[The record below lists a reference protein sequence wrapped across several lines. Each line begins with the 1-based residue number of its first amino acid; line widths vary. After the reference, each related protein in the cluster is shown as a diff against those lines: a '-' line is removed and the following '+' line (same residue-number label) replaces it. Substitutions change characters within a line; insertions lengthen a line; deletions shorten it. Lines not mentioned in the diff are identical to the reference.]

1 MKATMRHLAT
11 GLALLLAGAGGAY
24 AQNEGVAARGHDLA
38 VKVCAECHG
47 VEKGYQPSPEP
58 FAPTFEAVA
67 NSPGMSPLA
76 MSVFLQTPHATMPNL
91 VLTATERADVVAYIS
106 SLKK

>member
-1 MKATMRHLAT
+1 MTGSMRHMAA
-11 GLALLLAGAGGAY
+11 GLFLTLAGAAA
-24 AQNEGVAARGHDLA
+24 AQAQENGDPERGHDFA
-38 VKVCAECHG
+38 KKICAECHG
-47 VEKGYQPSPEP
+47 IEKGYQPSTEP

-67 NSPGMSPLA
+67 KAPGMSPLA

-91 VLTATERADVVAYIS
+91 VLTATERADIIAYIA